1 MVSYDKQKGHSHE
14 QPFLKLFFLVVFFL
28 LKEHMQSYEI
38 ILRVANNIKKKVR
51 TDLPFLLWTHL
62 PQLVPTYGFQK
73 QTLPVS
79 FLIFCKIS

>member
-73 QTLPVS
+73 QMLSVPLLM
-79 FLIFCKIS
+79 FL